1 VLSIRLDKDLEK
13 KLELFAKESKKSK
26 SAIVKEAL
34 NKYLESAE
42 KDRIKNQKEAFEYF
56 IKNPVNT
63 GIKDLK
69 AIQKVK
75 SENIC

>member
-1 VLSIRLDKDLEK
+1 MLSIRLDKDLEK

-56 IKNPVNT
+56 IKNPVKT